1 MESRAQIV
9 IRFWMVI
16 RHDGFGSDRTSF
28 RHSTYQAACAE
39 AYRLSRLHKAAFV
52 VLEAQTVIPAPEP
65 EWKAVAVPVMP
76 AVLRSDMAVS
86 RCDGDPDF

>member
-1 MESRAQIV
+1 MESSTQIV

-16 RHDGFGSDRTSF
+16 RHEGFGSDRTSF

-52 VLEAQTVIPAPEP
+52 VLEAKAVIPAPEP
-65 EWKAVAVPVMP
+65 EWKAVVFPTIDAYPP
-76 AVLRSDMAVS
+76 DMALS
-86 RCDGDPDF
+86 RCDGEPDF